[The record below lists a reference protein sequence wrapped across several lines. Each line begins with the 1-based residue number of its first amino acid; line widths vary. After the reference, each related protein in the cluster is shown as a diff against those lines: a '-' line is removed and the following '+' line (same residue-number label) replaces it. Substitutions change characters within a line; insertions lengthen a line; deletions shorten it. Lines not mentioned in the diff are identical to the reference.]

1 MKTATDPIYKAII
14 GAKISLLVTNANLG
28 SWLSDLQP
36 IDKSDSCQD
45 TELVGQDFWYNRE
58 FIKSLTSS
66 QLREMLIRH
75 AIQRR
80 ALQYAPA
87 APPDGA
93 SD

>member
-14 GAKISLLVTNANLG
+14 GAKVSLLVTNTSLG

-36 IDKSDSCQD
+36 IDRSDSCKD
-45 TELVGQDFWYNRE
+45 IELAGRNLWYNRE
-58 FIKSLTSS
+58 FIKSLTSV
-66 QLREMLIRH
+66 QLREKLIRF

-80 ALQYAPA
+80 ALQYAPGG
-87 APPDGA
+87 PPDAA